1 LIISGY
7 VAIKNLSNRESLKST
22 VSFLMGNRTPELVAK
37 YQSANSREAIDDLK
51 PYQIINL
58 FMTGENLTV
67 NQTEKAKLRQERFY

>member
-1 LIISGY
+1 
-7 VAIKNLSNRESLKST
+7 
-22 VSFLMGNRTPELVAK
+22 MGNRTPELVAK